1 MAKIENTT
9 VYPTITP
16 SANDLLIGTD
26 VSDDNATVTFLVSS
40 LTGGAGVLQGLQS
53 VLDTDNTAVENINLT
68 GNITVVGSVI
78 PTTITAGGSI
88 GTAGQV
94 LSSTGAGLQWINP
107 GGSAASWNDTL
118 IVGSTATTASTVSST
133 SMTFTGVG
141 ADLVIASSATLTGV
155 GVSTFTGNVNIN
167 STDLIFNSTGQISAG
182 GSTGTAGQW
191 LVSTGTGLEWS
202 SSVPT
207 AACCPLQSTLN
218 AGNSTTLGITFTGTG
233 TTSFS
238 SGNSIVSL
246 GANTFSGNNTFSA
259 TGNTTTTAGINITG
273 TVSDGTTIG
282 TAGQVLSSTG
292 TGVSW
297 ITPASTTNTLQ
308 QVLDAGNTAT
318 GTNALISITGSLTA
332 GTILDTSLS
341 PGGSGQVLTST
352 GSGLSWLT
360 LGCCSLDETLLIG
373 NSSAQSIVL
382 TGASTL
388 TVPTV
393 IPASIQD
400 AGGLTGANGQVLGIS
415 GGVLS
420 WTTPSVIDTTYT
432 YAVPAATSTLR
443 LIDSNGFNQDI
454 NLTATAPGITIT
466 RNSSSQLTFKNTG
479 TTSLFAYPTQVN
491 TAAVTEGCVV
501 TNTAGAA
508 SSITLLRYNGGADI
522 GLVPSG
528 GTNTTFLRGDGTWQ
542 PAAGGGAVTS
552 VSAAPSYPNSTGS
565 PLVITPT
572 VGAVIATPQRYAGTT
587 NEGFVPR
594 GATGATEY
602 LDGSGNWSIP
612 SGGSGGVTTLALNIT
627 NGLTS
632 PLSGSI
638 VGATLTLNSNL
649 FTGMN
654 RVGYV
659 PDSSIYEQDINFLRA
674 DGQWAIPAPSTAA
687 LNFGIASAQNSTGQS
702 LGVIALPGPITSIVP
717 KIFNGLGNTGF
728 VPTSIAANQTT
739 TFLRADGQWKVPAGG
754 SGGGGAGSYQT
765 SFKFSGQ
772 NIDMGAAYYSHSNL
786 TQPSWS
792 ATDGNKLTQSSVLT
806 GLNWGEELK
815 FGATVFNNADLSN
828 TGECDETSKVSTL
841 CKAHL
846 TLLGNFSGDP
856 IDYKVELWR
865 WNPCQGYTPLRV
877 ATADHVLVG
886 KGFGPICKEFNLELQ
901 DMSFSNTQSLFF
913 TVSQN
918 GGGQASLQGR
928 VDLRFTYSAAS

>member
-141 ADLVIASSATLTGV
+141 ADLFIASSATLRSA

-167 STDLIFNSTGQISAG
+167 STDLIFNATGQISAG

-207 AACCPLQSTLN
+207 GACCPLQSTLN

-246 GANTFSGNNTFSA
+246 GTNTFSGNNTFSA

-341 PGGSGQVLTST
+341 PGGVGQVLTST
-352 GSGLSWLT
+352 GTGLSWLN
-360 LGCCSLDETLLIG
+360 LACCSLDNTLSIG
-373 NSSAQSIVL
+373 NTSAQSILL
-382 TGASTL
+382 TGTSTL

-400 AGGLTGANGQVLGIS
+400 TGGSTGANGQVLGIS

-420 WTTPSVIDTTYT
+420 WVSPGIVDTTYT
-432 YAVPAATSTLR
+432 YDVPNGTTSLR
-443 LIDSNGFNQDI
+443 LLDSNASAQDI
-454 NLTATAPGITIT
+454 NLTATSPGITIT
-466 RNSSSQLTFKNTG
+466 RNSSSQLTFANTG
-479 TTSLFAYPTQVN
+479 TTSLAAYPSLVN
-491 TAAVTEGCVV
+491 TTSIIEGCLIS
-501 TNTAGAA
+501 NTSGGV
-508 SSITLLRYNGGADI
+508 SGITLLRYGGGANTGI
-522 GLVPSG
+522 VPTG

-542 PAAGGGAVTS
+542 IVGGIQTVSSVANSGLTTPLAATIVGNNLTLQPNRFTGGA
-552 VSAAPSYPNSTGS
+552 
-565 PLVITPT
+565 
-572 VGAVIATPQRYAGTT
+572 
-587 NEGFVPR
+587 NEGFVPSSFGQGQTTDFLR
-594 GATGATEY
+594 A
-602 LDGSGNWSIP
+602 DGTWHAP
-612 SGGSGGVTTLALNIT
+612 SGGSGGVTTLALT
-627 NGLTS
+627 TTSGLTS
-632 PLSGSI
+632 PVSGSI
-638 VGATLTLNSNL
+638 VGATLTLNSNV
-649 FTGMN
+649 FGGSN
-654 RVGYV
+654 QVGYV
-659 PDSSIYEQDINFLRA
+659 PDSS
-674 DGQWAIPAPSTAA
+674 
-687 LNFGIASAQNSTGQS
+687 ASA
-702 LGVIALPGPITSIVP
+702 
-717 KIFNGLGNTGF
+717 
-728 VPTSIAANQTT
+728 QTT
-739 TFLRADGQWKVPAGG
+739 TFLRADGSWGAPVGSGGVVQSVNSSGTTGLTSPIFSNIAGSQLNILINEFGGSTLVGHVPSSVASPQTTTFLRADGTWQVPAGG
-754 SGGGGAGSYQT
+754 GAAGGYIERFTFSAQNTNFNSSFGFHSFGNVTQNGFNSLRADTLVSVGSPNAPHQWSDIERIGGTVFSNDFTGVGSCAAGAEGSTVCSAHITGYSNAELSLTFDLYQVDICQGEVPYVVGTVSVAAVDGKFCADFTAVGGAQL
-765 SFKFSGQ
+765 
-772 NIDMGAAYYSHSNL
+772 NIDLSG
-786 TQPSWS
+786 TQ
-792 ATDGNKLTQSSVLT
+792 
-806 GLNWGEELK
+806 GLL
-815 FGATVFNNADLSN
+815 FTVRGDNAFIN
-828 TGECDETSKVSTL
+828 
-841 CKAHL
+841 
-846 TLLGNFSGDP
+846 
-856 IDYKVELWR
+856 I
-865 WNPCQGYTPLRV
+865 QGYVSMHIIPF
-877 ATADHVLVG
+877 AT
-886 KGFGPICKEFNLELQ
+886 
-901 DMSFSNTQSLFF
+901 
-913 TVSQN
+913 
-918 GGGQASLQGR
+918 
-928 VDLRFTYSAAS
+928 

>member
-167 STDLIFNSTGQISAG
+167 STDLIFNATGQISAG
-182 GSTGTAGQW
+182 GSTGTSGQW
-191 LVSTGTGLEWS
+191 LISTGTGLEWS
-202 SSVPT
+202 SSLPA

-341 PGGSGQVLTST
+341 PGGVGQVLTST
-352 GSGLSWLT
+352 GTGLSWLN
-360 LGCCSLDETLLIG
+360 LACCSLDNTLSIG
-373 NSSAQSIVL
+373 NTSAQSILL
-382 TGASTL
+382 TGTSTL

-393 IPASIQD
+393 IPANIQD
-400 AGGLTGANGQVLGIS
+400 TGGSTGANGQVLGIS

-420 WTTPSVIDTTYT
+420 WVTPGIVDTTYT
-432 YAVPAATSTLR
+432 YDVPNGTTSLR
-443 LIDSNGFNQDI
+443 LLDSNAAAQDI
-454 NLTATAPGITIT
+454 NLTGGTGVTVT
-466 RNSSSQLTFKNTG
+466 RNSSSQLTLSNDGVLSAVVDPPLFSLG
-479 TTSLFAYPTQVN
+479 TPFTATTVN
-491 TAAVTEGCVV
+491 GVV
-501 TNTAGAA
+501 TMTIYGFQ
-508 SSITLLRYNGGADI
+508 
-522 GLVPSG
+522 G
-528 GTNTTFLRGDGTWQ
+528 GTNIGIVPASSGGSTEFLRADGLWAAPTGSGVTQVSLGANVLSTGNPLAINTVGTVTTITPQRYGGAALEGFVPTGGSNVTFLRGDGTW
-542 PAAGGGAVTS
+542 VT
-552 VSAAPSYPNSTGS
+552 
-565 PLVITPT
+565 
-572 VGAVIATPQRYAGTT
+572 
-587 NEGFVPR
+587 
-594 GATGATEY
+594 
-602 LDGSGNWSIP
+602 P
-612 SGGSGGVTTLALNIT
+612 SGGGGGVTTLT
-627 NGLTS
+627 LTTVTAQS
-632 PLSGSI
+632 VPLTGSI
-638 VGATLTLNSNL
+638 VGSVLTLNSNV
-649 FTGMN
+649 FGGTAD
-654 RVGYV
+654 VGYV
-659 PDSSIYEQDINFLRA
+659 PGSSGGTTDFLRA
-674 DGQWAIPAPSTAA
+674 DGNWAAPVATGGVTSFTNANGVFIDAGTVNTAA
-687 LNFGIASAQNSTGQS
+687 TGAVTMGGIDLSATGS
-702 LGVIALPGPITSIVP
+702 PSA
-717 KIFNGLGNTGF
+717 
-728 VPTSIAANQTT
+728 T
-739 TFLRADGQWKVPAGG
+739 TFLRGDNTWATPAGG
-754 SGGGGAGSYQT
+754 SGGGGYIERFTFSALNTNFNSSFGFHSFGNVLQNGFSALRADTLVSVGSPNAPNNWTDIERIGGTVFSNDFTGVGSCAAGAEGSTVCSAHITGYSSVELSLTFDLYQVDVCQGEVPFVVGT
-765 SFKFSGQ
+765 VTVSAVQGKFCADFTDPGGAAL
-772 NIDMGAAYYSHSNL
+772 NIDLSG
-786 TQPSWS
+786 TQ
-792 ATDGNKLTQSSVLT
+792 
-806 GLNWGEELK
+806 GLI
-815 FGATVFNNADLSN
+815 FTVKGDNAN
-828 TGECDETSKVSTL
+828 VS
-841 CKAHL
+841 
-846 TLLGNFSGDP
+846 
-856 IDYKVELWR
+856 I
-865 WNPCQGYTPLRV
+865 QGYVSIHIIPF
-877 ATADHVLVG
+877 AT
-886 KGFGPICKEFNLELQ
+886 
-901 DMSFSNTQSLFF
+901 
-913 TVSQN
+913 
-918 GGGQASLQGR
+918 
-928 VDLRFTYSAAS
+928 

>member
-9 VYPTITP
+9 VYPTVTP
-16 SANDLLIGTD
+16 AASDLLIATD
-26 VSDDNATVTFLVSS
+26 VSDNNKTVTFLVSS
-40 LTGGAGVLQGLQS
+40 ITGGGGGVAQDLQS
-53 VLDTDNTAVENINLT
+53 VLTTGNIATEDINLT
-68 GNITVVGSVI
+68 GGIFVAGTVQ
-78 PTTITAGGSI
+78 PTTITALNGI

-94 LSSTGAGLQWINP
+94 LSSTGTGLQWITAGAGATP
-107 GGSAASWNDTL
+107 SWNDTL

-167 STDLIFNSTGQISAG
+167 STDLIFNATGQISAG
-182 GSTGTAGQW
+182 GSTGTSGQW

-202 SSVPT
+202 SSLPA

-246 GANTFSGNNTFSA
+246 GTNTFSGNNTFSA

-341 PGGSGQVLTST
+341 PGGSGQVLSST

-360 LGCCSLDETLLIG
+360 LGCCTLDETLLIG
-373 NSSAQSIVL
+373 NSSAQSILL
-382 TGASTL
+382 TGGSTL

-420 WTTPSVIDTTYT
+420 WTTPGLVDTTYT
-432 YAVPAATSTLR
+432 YDVANGTTSLR
-443 LIDSNGFNQDI
+443 LLDSNNSAQNI
-454 NLTATAPGITIT
+454 NLTATSPGITIT

-479 TTSLFAYPTQVN
+479 TTSLFAYPAQWN

-501 TNTAGAA
+501 TNTAGSL
-508 SSITLLRYNGGADI
+508 SSITLLRYTGGSGI
-522 GLVPSG
+522 GIVPTG

-542 PAAGGGAVTS
+542 PAGGLTGFGLQ
-552 VSAAPSYPNSTGS
+552 APVLSTGA
-565 PLVITPT
+565 PLTGLVNASNVYLLTPR
-572 VGAVIATPQRYAGTT
+572 IYAGTT
-587 NEGFVPR
+587 NPGFVPS
-594 GATGATEY
+594 GASGATEY

-612 SGGSGGVTTLALNIT
+612 SGGSGGVTTLALT
-627 NGLTS
+627 TTSGLTS
-632 PLSGSI
+632 PVSGSI
-638 VGATLTLNSNL
+638 VGATLTLNSNVFGGSNL
-649 FTGMN
+649 
-654 RVGYV
+654 VGYV
-659 PDSSIYEQDINFLRA
+659 PDSSAYVQDTHFLRA
-674 DGQWAIPAPSTAA
+674 DGVWAIPA
-687 LNFGIASAQNSTGQS
+687 
-702 LGVIALPGPITSIVP
+702 
-717 KIFNGLGNTGF
+717 
-728 VPTSIAANQTT
+728 
-739 TFLRADGQWKVPAGG
+739 
-754 SGGGGAGSYQT
+754 GGGGAVTTVTQGSPGV
-765 SFKFSGQ
+765 S
-772 NIDMGAAYYSHSNL
+772 
-786 TQPSWS
+786 
-792 ATDGNKLTQSSVLT
+792 T
-806 GLNWGEELK
+806 GLN
-815 FGATVFNNADLSN
+815 
-828 TGECDETSKVSTL
+828 
-841 CKAHL
+841 
-846 TLLGNFSGDP
+846 
-856 IDYKVELWR
+856 
-865 WNPCQGYTPLRV
+865 TPLNITPTSG
-877 ATADHVLVG
+877 AVLVT
-886 KGFGPICKEFNLELQ
+886 
-901 DMSFSNTQSLFF
+901 SNAYSGGSNVGHVPRGGTSGTFLRGDG
-913 TVSQN
+913 SWAAAGSS
-918 GGGQASLQGR
+918 GGGSTYIE
-928 VDLRFTYSAAS
+928 RFTFTALNTNFNSSFGFHSFGNIAQG

>member
-9 VYPTITP
+9 VYPTVTP
-16 SANDLLIGTD
+16 AASDLLIATD
-26 VSDDNATVTFLVSS
+26 VSDNNKTVTFLVSS
-40 LTGGAGVLQGLQS
+40 ITGGGGGVAQDLQS
-53 VLDTDNTAVENINLT
+53 VLTTGNIATEDINLT
-68 GNITVVGSVI
+68 GGIFVTGTVQ
-78 PTTITAGGSI
+78 PTTITALNGI
-88 GTAGQV
+88 GTSGQV
-94 LSSTGAGLQWINP
+94 LSSTGVGLQWITAGAGANP
-107 GGSAASWNDTL
+107 SWDETL
-118 IVGSTATTASTVSST
+118 IVGSTSNTASTVNST

-141 ADLVIASSATLTGV
+141 ADLVIASSATLTGA

-167 STDLIFNSTGQISAG
+167 STDLIFNATGQISAG

-191 LVSTGTGLEWS
+191 LVSTGTGLQWS

-479 TTSLFAYPTQVN
+479 TTSLFAYPAQWN
-491 TAAVTEGCVV
+491 TAAVAEGCVV
-501 TNTAGAA
+501 TNTAGSL
-508 SSITLLRYNGGADI
+508 SSITLLRYTGGSGI
-522 GLVPSG
+522 GIVPSG

-542 PAAGGGAVTS
+542 PAGGLTGFGLQTPVL
-552 VSAAPSYPNSTGS
+552 STGA
-565 PLVITPT
+565 PLTGLVNSSNIYLLTPR
-572 VGAVIATPQRYAGTT
+572 IYAGTT
-587 NEGFVPR
+587 NPGFVPS
-594 GATGATEY
+594 GASGATEY

-612 SGGSGGVTTLALNIT
+612 SGGSGGVTTLALT
-627 NGLTS
+627 TTSGLTS
-632 PLSGSI
+632 PVSGNI
-638 VGATLTLNSNL
+638 VGATLTLNSNVFGGSNL
-649 FTGMN
+649 
-654 RVGYV
+654 VGYV
-659 PDSSIYEQDINFLRA
+659 PDSSAYVQDTHFLRA
-674 DGQWAIPAPSTAA
+674 DGVWAIPA
-687 LNFGIASAQNSTGQS
+687 
-702 LGVIALPGPITSIVP
+702 
-717 KIFNGLGNTGF
+717 
-728 VPTSIAANQTT
+728 
-739 TFLRADGQWKVPAGG
+739 
-754 SGGGGAGSYQT
+754 GGGGAVTTVTQGSPGT
-765 SFKFSGQ
+765 S
-772 NIDMGAAYYSHSNL
+772 
-786 TQPSWS
+786 
-792 ATDGNKLTQSSVLT
+792 T
-806 GLNWGEELK
+806 GLNTPLNITPTSGAVLVTSNAYSGGSNVGHVPRGGTSGTFLRGDGSWQVPASSGGGSTYIERFTFSALETNFNSSFGFHSFGNITQSGFNTRRSDTLIKVGSPNAPNGWSSLERIGGTVFSNDFPGGATGSCGEEAGMSRVCSAFITIHADAEIAMDFFLYK
-815 FGATVFNNADLSN
+815 INTCTNATPELVGISPLELVPGSNCGYFANPDFGQLDILLQGTESLLFCCHGANGLV
-828 TGECDETSKVSTL
+828 TL
-841 CKAHL
+841 
-846 TLLGNFSGDP
+846 
-856 IDYKVELWR
+856 
-865 WNPCQGYTPLRV
+865 QGYVTMHITP
-877 ATADHVLVG
+877 T
-886 KGFGPICKEFNLELQ
+886 
-901 DMSFSNTQSLFF
+901 SL
-913 TVSQN
+913 T
-918 GGGQASLQGR
+918 
-928 VDLRFTYSAAS
+928 

>member
-40 LTGGAGVLQGLQS
+40 LTGGTGVLQGLQS

-141 ADLVIASSATLTGV
+141 ADLVIAASATLTGA

-167 STDLIFNSTGQISAG
+167 STDLIFNTTGQISAG

-191 LVSTGTGLEWS
+191 LVSTGTGLEWTS
-202 SSVPT
+202 SIPS

-246 GANTFSGNNTFSA
+246 GTNTFSGNNTFSA

-341 PGGSGQVLTST
+341 PGGVGQVLTST
-352 GSGLSWLT
+352 GTGLSWLS
-360 LGCCSLDETLLIG
+360 LACCSLDNTLSIG
-373 NSSAQSIVL
+373 NNSAQSILL
-382 TGASTL
+382 TGTSTL

-400 AGGLTGANGQVLGIS
+400 TGGSIGANGQVLGIS

-420 WTTPSVIDTTYT
+420 WVTPGIVDTTYT
-432 YAVPAATSTLR
+432 YTVPNGTTSLR
-443 LIDSNGFNQDI
+443 LQDSNGGTNDI
-454 NLTATAPGITIT
+454 NLTGGTGVTVT
-466 RNSSSQLTFKNTG
+466 RNSLSQLTLSNDGVLSAVVDPPLFSLG
-479 TTSLFAYPTQVN
+479 TPFTATTVN
-491 TAAVTEGCVV
+491 GVV
-501 TNTAGAA
+501 TMTIYGFQ
-508 SSITLLRYNGGADI
+508 
-522 GLVPSG
+522 G
-528 GTNTTFLRGDGTWQ
+528 GTNIGIVPASSGGSTEFLRADGLWAAPTGSGVTQVSLGANVLSTGNPLAINTVGTVTTITPQRYGGAALEGFVPTGGSNVTFLRGDGTW
-542 PAAGGGAVTS
+542 VT
-552 VSAAPSYPNSTGS
+552 
-565 PLVITPT
+565 
-572 VGAVIATPQRYAGTT
+572 
-587 NEGFVPR
+587 
-594 GATGATEY
+594 
-602 LDGSGNWSIP
+602 P
-612 SGGSGGVTTLALNIT
+612 SGGGGGVNTLTLTTVTAQSVP
-627 NGLTS
+627 LT
-632 PLSGSI
+632 GSI
-638 VGATLTLNSNL
+638 VGSVLTLNSNV
-649 FTGMN
+649 FGGTAD
-654 RVGYV
+654 VGYV
-659 PDSSIYEQDINFLRA
+659 PGSSGGTTDFLRA
-674 DGQWAIPAPSTAA
+674 DGNWAAPVATGGVTSFTNANGVFIDAGTVNTAA
-687 LNFGIASAQNSTGQS
+687 TGAVTMGGIDLSATGS
-702 LGVIALPGPITSIVP
+702 PSA
-717 KIFNGLGNTGF
+717 
-728 VPTSIAANQTT
+728 T
-739 TFLRADGQWKVPAGG
+739 TFLRGDNTWATPAGG
-754 SGGGGAGSYQT
+754 SGGGGYIERFTFSALNTNFNSSFGFHSFGNVLQNGFNSLRADTLVSVGSPNAPNNWTDIELIGGTVFSNDFTGVGSCAAGAEGSTVCSAHITGYSSVELSLTFTLYQVDICQSEVPFAVGT
-765 SFKFSGQ
+765 VTVAAVPGKFCADFTAWDGSPL
-772 NIDMGAAYYSHSNL
+772 NIDLAG
-786 TQPSWS
+786 TQ
-792 ATDGNKLTQSSVLT
+792 
-806 GLNWGEELK
+806 GLV
-815 FGATVFNNADLSN
+815 FTVRGDNAV
-828 TGECDETSKVSTL
+828 VS
-841 CKAHL
+841 
-846 TLLGNFSGDP
+846 
-856 IDYKVELWR
+856 I
-865 WNPCQGYTPLRV
+865 QGYVSMHIVPY
-877 ATADHVLVG
+877 AT
-886 KGFGPICKEFNLELQ
+886 
-901 DMSFSNTQSLFF
+901 
-913 TVSQN
+913 
-918 GGGQASLQGR
+918 
-928 VDLRFTYSAAS
+928 

>member
-40 LTGGAGVLQGLQS
+40 LTGGTGVLQGLQS

-141 ADLVIASSATLTGV
+141 ADLVIAASATLTGA

-167 STDLIFNSTGQISAG
+167 STDLIFNTTGQISAG

-191 LVSTGTGLEWS
+191 LVSTGTGLEWTS
-202 SSVPT
+202 SIPS

-246 GANTFSGNNTFSA
+246 GTNTFSGNNTFSA

-341 PGGSGQVLTST
+341 PGGVGQVLTST
-352 GSGLSWLT
+352 GTGLSWLS
-360 LGCCSLDETLLIG
+360 LACCSLDNTLSIG
-373 NSSAQSIVL
+373 NNSAQSILL
-382 TGASTL
+382 TGTSTL

-400 AGGLTGANGQVLGIS
+400 TGGSIGLLQVL
-415 GGVLS
+415 
-420 WTTPSVIDTTYT
+420 
-432 YAVPAATSTLR
+432 
-443 LIDSNGFNQDI
+443 
-454 NLTATAPGITIT
+454 
-466 RNSSSQLTFKNTG
+466 
-479 TTSLFAYPTQVN
+479 
-491 TAAVTEGCVV
+491 
-501 TNTAGAA
+501 
-508 SSITLLRYNGGADI
+508 
-522 GLVPSG
+522 
-528 GTNTTFLRGDGTWQ
+528 
-542 PAAGGGAVTS
+542 
-552 VSAAPSYPNSTGS
+552 
-565 PLVITPT
+565 
-572 VGAVIATPQRYAGTT
+572 
-587 NEGFVPR
+587 
-594 GATGATEY
+594 
-602 LDGSGNWSIP
+602 
-612 SGGSGGVTTLALNIT
+612 
-627 NGLTS
+627 
-632 PLSGSI
+632 
-638 VGATLTLNSNL
+638 
-649 FTGMN
+649 
-654 RVGYV
+654 
-659 PDSSIYEQDINFLRA
+659 
-674 DGQWAIPAPSTAA
+674 
-687 LNFGIASAQNSTGQS
+687 
-702 LGVIALPGPITSIVP
+702 
-717 KIFNGLGNTGF
+717 
-728 VPTSIAANQTT
+728 
-739 TFLRADGQWKVPAGG
+739 
-754 SGGGGAGSYQT
+754 
-765 SFKFSGQ
+765 
-772 NIDMGAAYYSHSNL
+772 
-786 TQPSWS
+786 
-792 ATDGNKLTQSSVLT
+792 
-806 GLNWGEELK
+806 
-815 FGATVFNNADLSN
+815 
-828 TGECDETSKVSTL
+828 
-841 CKAHL
+841 
-846 TLLGNFSGDP
+846 
-856 IDYKVELWR
+856 
-865 WNPCQGYTPLRV
+865 
-877 ATADHVLVG
+877 
-886 KGFGPICKEFNLELQ
+886 
-901 DMSFSNTQSLFF
+901 
-913 TVSQN
+913 
-918 GGGQASLQGR
+918 
-928 VDLRFTYSAAS
+928 

>member
-9 VYPTITP
+9 VYPTVTP
-16 SANDLLIGTD
+16 AASDLLIATD
-26 VSDDNATVTFLVSS
+26 VSDNNKTVTFLVSS
-40 LTGGAGVLQGLQS
+40 ITGGGGGVAQDLQS
-53 VLDTDNTAVENINLT
+53 VLTTGNIATEDINLT
-68 GNITVVGSVI
+68 GGIFVAGTVQ
-78 PTTITAGGSI
+78 PTTITALNGI

-94 LSSTGAGLQWINP
+94 LSSTGTGLQWITAGAGATP
-107 GGSAASWNDTL
+107 SWNDTL

-141 ADLVIASSATLTGV
+141 ADLFIASSATLRSA

-167 STDLIFNSTGQISAG
+167 STDLIFNATGQISAG

-202 SSVPT
+202 NSVPP

-360 LGCCSLDETLLIG
+360 LGCCSLDETLSIG

-432 YAVPAATSTLR
+432 YAVPAATSSLR

-491 TAAVTEGCVV
+491 TAAVVEGCVV
-501 TNTAGAA
+501 TNTAGSL
-508 SSITLLRYNGGADI
+508 SSITLLRYTGGSGI
-522 GLVPSG
+522 GIVPTG

-542 PAAGGGAVTS
+542 IVGGIQTVSSVANSGLTTPLAATIVGNNLTLQPNRFTGGA
-552 VSAAPSYPNSTGS
+552 
-565 PLVITPT
+565 
-572 VGAVIATPQRYAGTT
+572 
-587 NEGFVPR
+587 NEGFVPSSFGQGQTTDFLR
-594 GATGATEY
+594 A
-602 LDGSGNWSIP
+602 DGTWHAP
-612 SGGSGGVTTLALNIT
+612 SGGSGGVTTLALT
-627 NGLTS
+627 TTSGLTS
-632 PLSGSI
+632 PVSGSI
-638 VGATLTLNSNL
+638 VGATLTLNSNVFGGSNL
-649 FTGMN
+649 
-654 RVGYV
+654 VGYV
-659 PDSSIYEQDINFLRA
+659 PDSS
-674 DGQWAIPAPSTAA
+674 
-687 LNFGIASAQNSTGQS
+687 ASA
-702 LGVIALPGPITSIVP
+702 
-717 KIFNGLGNTGF
+717 
-728 VPTSIAANQTT
+728 QTT
-739 TFLRADGQWKVPAGG
+739 TFLRADGVWAIPA
-754 SGGGGAGSYQT
+754 GGGGAVTTVTQGSPGT
-765 SFKFSGQ
+765 S
-772 NIDMGAAYYSHSNL
+772 
-786 TQPSWS
+786 
-792 ATDGNKLTQSSVLT
+792 T
-806 GLNWGEELK
+806 GLNTPLNITPTSGAVLVTSNAYSGGSNVGHVPRGGTSGTFLRGDGSWAAAGSSGGGESTYIERFTFTALETNFNSS
-815 FGATVFNNADLSN
+815 FGFHSFGNIAQGGSFATRRSDTLVRVGAPNAPNSWNSLQKIGGTVFSN
-828 TGECDETSKVSTL
+828 
-841 CKAHL
+841 
-846 TLLGNFSGDP
+846 
-856 IDYKVELWR
+856 DYAGGTTTCANGQESSRVCSAFITIHVDAEIAMEFFLYR
-865 WNPCQGYTPLRV
+865 ISNCPVNPGTP
-877 ATADHVLVG
+877 VLVG
-886 KGFGPICKEFNLELQ
+886 ISPLELVPG
-901 DMSFSNTQSLFF
+901 SNCGYFGNPDFGTLDIL
-913 TVSQN
+913 
-918 GGGQASLQGR
+918 LQGNESLLFCCYGADGL
-928 VDLRFTYSAAS
+928 VNLQGYVTMHITPTPAA

>member
-141 ADLVIASSATLTGV
+141 ADLVIASSATLTGA

-167 STDLIFNSTGQISAG
+167 STDLIFNATGQISAG

-191 LVSTGTGLEWS
+191 LVSTGTGLQWS

-318 GTNALISITGSLTA
+318 GTNALINITGSLTA

-341 PGGSGQVLTST
+341 PGGVGQVLTST
-352 GSGLSWLT
+352 GTGLSWLN
-360 LGCCSLDETLLIG
+360 LACCSLDNTLSIG
-373 NSSAQSIVL
+373 NTSAQSILL
-382 TGASTL
+382 TGTSTL

-400 AGGLTGANGQVLGIS
+400 TGGSIGANGQVLGIS

-420 WTTPSVIDTTYT
+420 WVTPGIVDTTYT
-432 YAVPAATSTLR
+432 YTVPNGTTSLR
-443 LIDSNGFNQDI
+443 LQDSNGGTNDI
-454 NLTATAPGITIT
+454 NLTGGTGVTVT
-466 RNSSSQLTFKNTG
+466 RNSLSQLTLSNDGVLSAVVNPPLFSLG
-479 TTSLFAYPTQVN
+479 TPFTATTVN
-491 TAAVTEGCVV
+491 GVV
-501 TNTAGAA
+501 TMTIYGFQ
-508 SSITLLRYNGGADI
+508 
-522 GLVPSG
+522 G
-528 GTNTTFLRGDGTWQ
+528 GTNIGIVPASSGGSTEFLRADGLWAAPTGSGVTQVSLGANVLSTGNPLAINTVGTVTTITPQRYGGTTLEGFVPTGGSNVTFLRGDGTW
-542 PAAGGGAVTS
+542 VT
-552 VSAAPSYPNSTGS
+552 
-565 PLVITPT
+565 
-572 VGAVIATPQRYAGTT
+572 
-587 NEGFVPR
+587 
-594 GATGATEY
+594 
-602 LDGSGNWSIP
+602 P
-612 SGGSGGVTTLALNIT
+612 SGGGGGVNTLTLNT
-627 NGLTS
+627 VTAQSVPLT
-632 PLSGSI
+632 GSI
-638 VGATLTLNSNL
+638 VGSVLTLNSNV
-649 FTGMN
+649 FGGTAD
-654 RVGYV
+654 VGYV
-659 PDSSIYEQDINFLRA
+659 PGSTGGTDDFLRA
-674 DGQWAIPAPSTAA
+674 DGNWAAPVATGGVTSFTNANGVFIDAGTVNTAA
-687 LNFGIASAQNSTGQS
+687 TGAVTMGGIDLSATGS
-702 LGVIALPGPITSIVP
+702 PSA
-717 KIFNGLGNTGF
+717 
-728 VPTSIAANQTT
+728 T
-739 TFLRADGQWKVPAGG
+739 TFLRGDNTWATPAGG
-754 SGGGGAGSYQT
+754 SGGGGYIERFTFSALNTNFNQSFGFHSFGNVLQNGFSALRADTLVSVGSPNAPNSWTDIERIGGTVFSNDYTGVGSCAAGAEGSTVCSAHITGYSSVELSLTFELYQVDVCQGEVPFAVGT
-765 SFKFSGQ
+765 VTVAAVQGKFCADFTAVGGAPL
-772 NIDMGAAYYSHSNL
+772 NIDL
-786 TQPSWS
+786 TGTQGLVFTVRGDNAVVSIQGYVSMHIIPS
-792 ATDGNKLTQSSVLT
+792 AT
-806 GLNWGEELK
+806 
-815 FGATVFNNADLSN
+815 
-828 TGECDETSKVSTL
+828 
-841 CKAHL
+841 
-846 TLLGNFSGDP
+846 
-856 IDYKVELWR
+856 
-865 WNPCQGYTPLRV
+865 
-877 ATADHVLVG
+877 
-886 KGFGPICKEFNLELQ
+886 
-901 DMSFSNTQSLFF
+901 
-913 TVSQN
+913 
-918 GGGQASLQGR
+918 
-928 VDLRFTYSAAS
+928 

>member
-9 VYPTITP
+9 VYPTVTP
-16 SANDLLIGTD
+16 AASDLLIGTD
-26 VSDDNATVTFLVSS
+26 VNDNNKTVTFLVSD
-40 LTGGAGVLQGLQS
+40 LTGAGGVAQDLQS
-53 VLDTDNTAVENINLT
+53 VLNTGNTAIQNINLT
-68 GNITVVGSVI
+68 GNIVVSGTVQ
-78 PTTITAGGSI
+78 PTTITATNGI

-94 LSSTGAGLQWINP
+94 LSSTGTGLQWVAS
-107 GGSAASWNDTL
+107 GAAATPSWNDTL

-141 ADLVIASSATLTGV
+141 ADLFIASSATLRSA

-167 STDLIFNSTGQISAG
+167 STDLIFNATGQISAG

-202 SSVPT
+202 NSVPP

-360 LGCCSLDETLLIG
+360 LGCCSLDETLSIG

-432 YAVPAATSTLR
+432 YAVPAATSSLR

-479 TTSLFAYPTQVN
+479 TTSLFAYPAQWN
-491 TAAVTEGCVV
+491 TAAVVEGCVV
-501 TNTAGAA
+501 TNTAGSL
-508 SSITLLRYNGGADI
+508 SSITLLRYTGGSGI
-522 GLVPSG
+522 GIVPTG

-542 PAAGGGAVTS
+542 IVGGIQTVSSVANSGLTTPLAATIVGNNLTLQPNRFTGGA
-552 VSAAPSYPNSTGS
+552 
-565 PLVITPT
+565 
-572 VGAVIATPQRYAGTT
+572 
-587 NEGFVPR
+587 NEGFVPSSFGQGQTTDFLR
-594 GATGATEY
+594 A
-602 LDGSGNWSIP
+602 DGTWHAP
-612 SGGSGGVTTLALNIT
+612 SGGSGGVTTLALT
-627 NGLTS
+627 TTSGLTS
-632 PLSGSI
+632 PVSGSI
-638 VGATLTLNSNL
+638 VGATLTLNSNVFGGSNL
-649 FTGMN
+649 
-654 RVGYV
+654 VGYV
-659 PDSSIYEQDINFLRA
+659 PDSS
-674 DGQWAIPAPSTAA
+674 
-687 LNFGIASAQNSTGQS
+687 ASA
-702 LGVIALPGPITSIVP
+702 
-717 KIFNGLGNTGF
+717 
-728 VPTSIAANQTT
+728 QTT
-739 TFLRADGQWKVPAGG
+739 TFLRADGSWGAPVGSGGVVQSVNSSGTTGLTTPIYSNIAGSQLNILINEFGGSNQVGHVPSSAASSQTTTFLRADGTWKVPAAEAGG
-754 SGGGGAGSYQT
+754 YIERFTFSAQNT
-765 SFKFSGQ
+765 NFNQSFGFHSFGNVLQ
-772 NIDMGAAYYSHSNL
+772 NG
-786 TQPSWS
+786 
-792 ATDGNKLTQSSVLT
+792 
-806 GLNWGEELK
+806 
-815 FGATVFNNADLSN
+815 FNSLRAD
-828 TGECDETSKVSTL
+828 TL
-841 CKAHL
+841 
-846 TLLGNFSGDP
+846 
-856 IDYKVELWR
+856 
-865 WNPCQGYTPLRV
+865 
-877 ATADHVLVG
+877 VLVG
-886 KGFGPICKEFNLELQ
+886 SPNAPSNWTDIEKIGGTV
-901 DMSFSNTQSLFF
+901 FSNDFTGVGSCAAGAEGSTVCSAHITGYSSVELSLTFDLYKVDVCQGEVPSVVGTVTVEAVQGKFCADFTAVGGAALNIDLSGTQGLIFVCSGDNAS
-913 TVSQN
+913 VSI
-918 GGGQASLQGR
+918 QGY
-928 VDLRFTYSAAS
+928 VSMHIIPFAT

>member
-9 VYPTITP
+9 VYPTVTP
-16 SANDLLIGTD
+16 AASDLLIATD
-26 VSDDNATVTFLVSS
+26 VSDNNKTVTFLVSS
-40 LTGGAGVLQGLQS
+40 ITGGGGGVAQDLQS
-53 VLDTDNTAVENINLT
+53 VLTTGNIATEDINLT
-68 GNITVVGSVI
+68 GGIFVAGTVQ
-78 PTTITAGGSI
+78 PTTITALNGI

-94 LSSTGAGLQWINP
+94 LSSTGTGLQWITAGAGATP
-107 GGSAASWNDTL
+107 SWNDTL

-167 STDLIFNSTGQISAG
+167 STDLIFNATGQISAG
-182 GSTGTAGQW
+182 GSTGTSGQW

-202 SSVPT
+202 SSLPA

-341 PGGSGQVLTST
+341 PGGSGQVLSST

-360 LGCCSLDETLLIG
+360 LGCCTLDETLLIG
-373 NSSAQSIVL
+373 NSSAQSILL
-382 TGASTL
+382 TGGSTL

-420 WTTPSVIDTTYT
+420 WTTPGLVDTTYT
-432 YAVPAATSTLR
+432 YDVPNGTTSLR
-443 LIDSNGFNQDI
+443 LLDSNNSAQNI
-454 NLTATAPGITIT
+454 NLTATSPGITIT

-479 TTSLFAYPTQVN
+479 TTSLFAYPAQWN

-501 TNTAGAA
+501 TNTAGSL
-508 SSITLLRYNGGADI
+508 SSITLLRYTGGSGI
-522 GLVPSG
+522 GIVPTG

-542 PAAGGGAVTS
+542 PAGGLTGFGLQ
-552 VSAAPSYPNSTGS
+552 APVLSTGA
-565 PLVITPT
+565 PLTGLVNASNVYLLTPR
-572 VGAVIATPQRYAGTT
+572 IYAGTT
-587 NEGFVPR
+587 NPGFVPS
-594 GATGATEY
+594 GASGATEY

-612 SGGSGGVTTLALNIT
+612 SGGSGGVTTLALT
-627 NGLTS
+627 TTSGLTS
-632 PLSGSI
+632 PVSGSI
-638 VGATLTLNSNL
+638 VGATLTLNSNVFGGSNL
-649 FTGMN
+649 
-654 RVGYV
+654 VGYV
-659 PDSSIYEQDINFLRA
+659 PDSSAYVQDTHFLRA
-674 DGQWAIPAPSTAA
+674 DGVWAIPA
-687 LNFGIASAQNSTGQS
+687 
-702 LGVIALPGPITSIVP
+702 
-717 KIFNGLGNTGF
+717 
-728 VPTSIAANQTT
+728 
-739 TFLRADGQWKVPAGG
+739 
-754 SGGGGAGSYQT
+754 GGGGAVTTVTQGSPGV
-765 SFKFSGQ
+765 S
-772 NIDMGAAYYSHSNL
+772 
-786 TQPSWS
+786 
-792 ATDGNKLTQSSVLT
+792 T
-806 GLNWGEELK
+806 GLNTPLNITPTSGAVLVTSNAYSGGSNVGHVPRGGTSGTFLRGDGSWAAAGSSGGGSTYIERFTFTALNTNFNSS
-815 FGATVFNNADLSN
+815 FGFHSFGNIAQGSSFATRRSDTLIKVGSPNAPNGWNDLQRIGGTVFSNDTIGGQTTCDSGSESSRVCSAFITIHSDTEIAMDFFLYRVNNCYN
-828 TGECDETSKVSTL
+828 Q
-841 CKAHL
+841 
-846 TLLGNFSGDP
+846 
-856 IDYKVELWR
+856 I
-865 WNPCQGYTPLRV
+865 NPPE
-877 ATADHVLVG
+877 LVG
-886 KGFGPICKEFNLELQ
+886 ISPLPLVPGSNCGYFANPDYGPLDILLQ
-901 DMSFSNTQSLFF
+901 GTQSLLFCCYGADGLV
-913 TVSQN
+913 T
-918 GGGQASLQGR
+918 LQGY
-928 VDLRFTYSAAS
+928 VTMHITPTGAA